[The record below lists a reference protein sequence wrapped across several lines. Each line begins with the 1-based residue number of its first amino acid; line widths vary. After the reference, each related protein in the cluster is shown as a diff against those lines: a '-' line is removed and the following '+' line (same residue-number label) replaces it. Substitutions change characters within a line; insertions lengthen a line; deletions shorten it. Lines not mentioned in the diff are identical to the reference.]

1 MATYNFNPRTQEA
14 GAGGFLWLLSQRD
27 LYSKFQV
34 NQGYLVW
41 LWLQTN
47 QQNSLE
53 NDSEHTE
60 II

>member
-1 MATYNFNPRTQEA
+1 MATHNFNPRTQEA
-14 GAGGFLWLLSQRD
+14 GAGGFLWLLSQCD

-41 LWLQTN
+41 LQTN

-53 NDSEHTE
+53 YDSEHTE